1 MLLLITGASLKASD
15 FKKNDSLS
23 HYMNEAALY
32 NPSILQKLEVYQ
44 AALQKV
50 QQAGSLSDPEL
61 SAGVF
66 LSPMELMAGNQVA
79 DIQLMQM
86 FPWFGVLRNAKNEM
100 SFMAKASYESFREVR
115 SQVLFDLQKTWY
127 DLLRIKQEIG
137 ISEKNADIL
146 RTIEKLMIV
155 KFRAGGTGI
164 SYTEPA
170 GSGMTQNSVPASSQ
184 SGMQSM
190 GGGSTANIAASVPMK
205 SSNSMSSG
213 SVGIGLAGL
222 YLVQIDI
229 GNLENEIVLLK
240 SRFKTTL
247 TRFNGFL
254 NRSASS
260 QVTIPEDFKLDSLDI
275 NIEEFAES
283 NPMLAMLAFDQKAL
297 EAREKM
303 VKQMSFPMVGLGLD
317 YSIINKSDMS
327 TSPMNGK
334 DMLMPMLKVTL
345 PVYRRKYKAMRTE
358 IVHLKN
364 ASGQAF
370 TSALNNLRT
379 DYFEARQL
387 LDDAKRRLSLYESQ
401 SGLAKKSLDIMIK
414 SFSSN
419 LAGLSDILQVRQQ
432 LLDYETKR
440 TEAFYDYNIS
450 IAWLNKIN
458 SKY

>member
-15 FKKNDSLS
+15 FQKNDSLS

-32 NPSILQKLEVYQ
+32 NPSILQKLEEYQ
-44 AALQKV
+44 AELQKV

-170 GSGMTQNSVPASSQ
+170 GSGMTQNSVSASSQ
-184 SGMQSM
+184 SGMQGM
-190 GGGSTANIAASVPMK
+190 GGSTANIAASVPMK

-247 TRFNGFL
+247 TRFNGYL
-254 NRSASS
+254 NRSVSS
-260 QVTIPEDFKLDSLDI
+260 QVTIPEDINPVSIDI
-275 NIEEFAES
+275 QVEEFAES
-283 NPMLAMLAFDQKAL
+283 NPMLAMLEFDQKAL
-297 EAREKM
+297 KAREKM
-303 VKQMSFPMVGLGLD
+303 VKQMSYPMVGLGLD

-345 PVYRRKYKAMRTE
+345 PVYRKKYKAMRTE
-358 IVHLKN
+358 AVHLKN
-364 ASGQAF
+364 ASGQAY

-379 DYFEARQL
+379 EYFEARQL

-419 LAGLSDILQVRQQ
+419 LAGLSDILQLRQQ